1 MAALGA
7 FFFFSLFGA
16 FGGDFGQGKKYS
28 ETRIVIENIFRPFR
42 IHWGAGWGGLHREPL
57 DDVFYK

>member
-1 MAALGA
+1 MAALGT
-7 FFFFSLFGA
+7 FSLLGA
-16 FGGDFGQGKKYS
+16 FGGDFGQGKKIS
-28 ETRIVIENIFRPFR
+28 GTRIAIKNIFRPFR